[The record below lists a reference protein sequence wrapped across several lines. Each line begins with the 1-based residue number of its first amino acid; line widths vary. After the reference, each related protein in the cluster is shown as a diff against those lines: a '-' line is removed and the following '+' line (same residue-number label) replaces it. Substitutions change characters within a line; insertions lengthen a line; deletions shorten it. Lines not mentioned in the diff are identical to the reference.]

1 MIFSFL
7 ENLWLYAFAANKLFY
22 ETAPD
27 LREER
32 EEIGDRRE
40 RERGGTADTIR
51 HVSTTTAAAAAIF
64 VIWLV
69 VIPTLYSSLI
79 YVFL

>member
-32 EEIGDRRE
+32 EEIRERERERE
-40 RERGGTADTIR
+40 RERGN
-51 HVSTTTAAAAAIF
+51 S
-64 VIWLV
+64 
-69 VIPTLYSSLI
+69 
-79 YVFL
+79 